1 MVAMNLLFFLFVF
14 FPSSSVPLFY
24 QSSYNCKVIIV
35 LMISVI
41 ITFVSGKGPEF
52 KWQKKYILSVTR
64 NVLTQENR
72 QNCVIRLCIMR
83 CN

>member
-1 MVAMNLLFFLFVF
+1 MNLLFCFLFVCF
-14 FPSSSVPLFY
+14 VFSFSSSSVPLFY

-52 KWQKKYILSVTR
+52 KWQKSIYCL
-64 NVLTQENR
+64 LQETY
-72 QNCVIRLCIMR
+72 
-83 CN
+83 

>member
-1 MVAMNLLFFLFVF
+1 MNLLFCFLFVF
-14 FPSSSVPLFY
+14 VFSFSSSSVPLFY

-52 KWQKKYILSVTR
+52 KWQKSIYCL
-64 NVLTQENR
+64 LQETY
-72 QNCVIRLCIMR
+72 
-83 CN
+83 